1 MSDWRLNNGCLNDN
15 CIMVDRPKE
24 ALCTRASCTCFIK
37 AGIKPF
43 SVRLFLTNRIRALVA
58 EIKRL
63 NHREEQMELDAL
75 HNREE
80 FLLQHAKEDHDR
92 GRNSFFAEDERQW
105 HLLPDATMIRRRN
118 RADLAFVYF
127 ERAAE
132 AVGLE
137 VVIREKQQKG
147 G

>member
-15 CIMVDRPKE
+15 CIMVDRPKG

-37 AGIKPF
+37 ADITPF

-58 EIKRL
+58 QVKQL
-63 NHREEQMELDAL
+63 KYREEQMELDAL

-80 FLLQHAKEDHDR
+80 FLLQHAKELHDR
-92 GRNSFFAEDERQW
+92 TRNSFFAEDERQW
-105 HLLPDATMIRRRN
+105 GLLPDVTQIRRRN
-118 RADLAFVYF
+118 RSDLDFVYF

-137 VVIREKQQKG
+137 VIIREKK
-147 G
+147 